1 MPDRDCTSH
10 SLRPSRAPTDHRA
23 LAHAGVISGFDMTVE
38 AALTKLHYL
47 LSQPLTPEQIRAL
60 MQQDL
65 RGELSIN
72 G

>member
-1 MPDRDCTSH
+1 
-10 SLRPSRAPTDHRA
+10 
-23 LAHAGVISGFDMTVE
+23 MTVE

-47 LSQPLTPEQIRAL
+47 LSQPLTPEQIRSQ

-65 RGELSIN
+65 RGELSIS